1 LFLSQEKATM
11 RLKPKSE
18 NLMSRKTLVELGII
32 IEDPKKVL
40 SESDEFDASE
50 EEMDSAS
57 DEITNQVD
65 DDAEYPEVDYDI
77 QNEIIKFFVNNP
89 GADPE
94 LFRQYG
100 TSIGI
105 DPDEFQKQENI
116 LLSQLLK
123 IYTQD
128 SQDLGYG
135 SSLTD
140 DEVSDEIR
148 DMVTPDSEEYA

>member
-1 LFLSQEKATM
+1 MQ
-11 RLKPKSE
+11 
-18 NLMSRKTLVELGII
+18 I
-32 IEDPKKVL
+32 D
-40 SESDEFDASE
+40 D
-50 EEMDSAS
+50 DSA
-57 DEITNQVD
+57 
-65 DDAEYPEVDYDI
+65 YPDVDYDI

-89 GADPE
+89 GAEPE

-105 DPDEFQKQENI
+105 DPDEFQRQENI

-128 SQDLGYG
+128 SSDLGYG

-148 DMVTPDSEEYA
+148 DMVTPSEEENA

>member
-1 LFLSQEKATM
+1 M

-18 NLMSRKTLVELGII
+18 NLMDRKSLIELGII
-32 IEDPKKVL
+32 IEDPRKVL
-40 SESDEFDASE
+40 AESDEFDAAE
-50 EEMDSAS
+50 DDMNSAA
-57 DEITNQVD
+57 DEIAPQLD
-65 DDAEYPEVDYDI
+65 DDSSYPDVDYDI

-105 DPDEFQKQENI
+105 DPDEFQRQENI

-128 SQDLGYG
+128 SSDLGYG

-148 DMVTPDSEEYA
+148 DMVTPSEEENM

>member
-1 LFLSQEKATM
+1 M

-40 SESDEFDASE
+40 SESDEFDAAE
-50 EEMDSAS
+50 EDMDSAAG
-57 DEITNQVD
+57 EITPSLDND
-65 DDAEYPEVDYDI
+65 SDYPDVDYDI
-77 QNEIIKFFVNNP
+77 QNEVIKFFVNNP
-89 GADPE
+89 GAEPE

-135 SSLTD
+135 TSLTD

-148 DMVTPDSEEYA
+148 NMVTPDNGGYY

>member
-1 LFLSQEKATM
+1 M

-40 SESDEFDASE
+40 SESEDFDDAAE
-50 EEMDSAS
+50 EEMNPAA
-57 DEITNQVD
+57 DEITPSID
-65 DDAEYPEVDYDI
+65 DDADYPDVDYDI
-77 QNEIIKFFVNNP
+77 QSEIIKFFINNP
-89 GADPE
+89 GAEPE

-105 DPDEFQKQENI
+105 DPDEFQRQENI

-135 SSLTD
+135 TSLTD

-148 DMVTPDSEEYA
+148 DMVTPDSEEYE

>member
-1 LFLSQEKATM
+1 M

-18 NLMSRKTLVELGII
+18 NLMDRKSLIELGII
-32 IEDPKKVL
+32 IEDPRRVL
-40 SESDEFDASE
+40 AESDEFDAAE
-50 EEMDSAS
+50 DDMNSAA
-57 DEITNQVD
+57 DEITPQLD
-65 DDAEYPEVDYDI
+65 DDSSYPDVDYDI

-105 DPDEFQKQENI
+105 DPDEFQRQENI

-128 SQDLGYG
+128 SSDLGYG

-148 DMVTPDSEEYA
+148 NMVTPSEEENM

>member
-1 LFLSQEKATM
+1 M

-18 NLMSRKTLVELGII
+18 NLMDRKSLIELGII
-32 IEDPKKVL
+32 IEDPKRVL
-40 SESDEFDASE
+40 AESDEFDTAE
-50 EEMDSAS
+50 DDMNSAA
-57 DEITNQVD
+57 DEITSQLD
-65 DDAEYPEVDYDI
+65 DDSSYPDVDYDI

-105 DPDEFQKQENI
+105 DPDEFQRQENI

-128 SQDLGYG
+128 SSDLGYG

-148 DMVTPDSEEYA
+148 NMVTPSEEENM

>member
-1 LFLSQEKATM
+1 M

-18 NLMSRKTLVELGII
+18 NLMSRQTLVELGII
-32 IEDPKKVL
+32 VEDPKKVL
-40 SESDEFDASE
+40 SESDEFDSAAE
-50 EEMDSAS
+50 DEMDSAA
-57 DEITNQVD
+57 DEISPEID
-65 DDAEYPEVDYDI
+65 DDADYPDVDYDI
-77 QNEIIKFFVNNP
+77 QSEIIKFFVNNP
-89 GADPE
+89 GAEPE

-100 TSIGI
+100 ASIGI

>member
-1 LFLSQEKATM
+1 M

-18 NLMSRKTLVELGII
+18 NLMDRKSLIELGII
-32 IEDPKKVL
+32 IEDPKRVL
-40 SESDEFDASE
+40 AESDEFDAAE
-50 EEMDSAS
+50 DDMNSAA
-57 DEITNQVD
+57 DEITTQLD
-65 DDAEYPEVDYDI
+65 DDSSYPDVDYDI

-94 LFRQYG
+94 LSRQYG

-105 DPDEFQKQENI
+105 DPDEFQRQENI

-128 SQDLGYG
+128 SSDLGYG

-148 DMVTPDSEEYA
+148 NMVTPSEEENM

>member
-1 LFLSQEKATM
+1 M

-18 NLMSRKTLVELGII
+18 NLMDRQSLIDLGII
-32 IEDPKKVL
+32 IEDSRKIL
-40 SESDEFDASE
+40 SEEDEVDSE
-50 EEMDSAS
+50 YEDGQEMPGDEDSLQ
-57 DEITNQVD
+57 ID
-65 DDAEYPEVDYDI
+65 DDNAYPDVDYDI

-89 GADPE
+89 GAEPE

-105 DPDEFQKQENI
+105 DPDEFQRQENI

-123 IYTQD
+123 IYIQD
-128 SQDLGYG
+128 SSDLGYG

-148 DMVTPDSEEYA
+148 DMVTPSEEENA

>member
-1 LFLSQEKATM
+1 M

-18 NLMSRKTLVELGII
+18 NLMDRKSLIELGII
-32 IEDPKKVL
+32 IEDPRRVL
-40 SESDEFDASE
+40 AESDEFDAAE
-50 EEMDSAS
+50 DDMNSAA
-57 DEITNQVD
+57 DEIAPQLD
-65 DDAEYPEVDYDI
+65 DDSSYPDVDYDI

-105 DPDEFQKQENI
+105 DPDEFQRQENI

-128 SQDLGYG
+128 SSDLGYG

-148 DMVTPDSEEYA
+148 NMVTPSEEENM

>member
-1 LFLSQEKATM
+1 M

-18 NLMSRKTLVELGII
+18 NLMDRRSLIELGII
-32 IEDPKKVL
+32 IEDSKKIL
-40 SESDEFDASE
+40 SESDEFDSVE
-50 EEMDSAS
+50 SDPNSAA
-57 DEITNQVD
+57 DEITPQID
-65 DDAEYPEVDYDI
+65 DDNSYPDVDYDI

-105 DPDEFQKQENI
+105 DPDEFQRQENI

-128 SQDLGYG
+128 STDLGYG

-148 DMVTPDSEEYA
+148 DMVTPSEEENI

>member
-1 LFLSQEKATM
+1 M

-18 NLMSRKTLVELGII
+18 NLMSRQTLVELGII
-32 IEDPKKVL
+32 IEDSKKVL
-40 SESDEFDASE
+40 SESDEFDSAAE
-50 EEMDSAS
+50 EEMNSAA
-57 DEITNQVD
+57 DEISPEID
-65 DDAEYPEVDYDI
+65 DDADYPDVDYDI
-77 QNEIIKFFVNNP
+77 QSEIIKFFVNNP

-100 TSIGI
+100 SSIGI

-128 SQDLGYG
+128 SEDLGYG

-148 DMVTPDSEEYA
+148 NMVTPDSEEYA

>member
-1 LFLSQEKATM
+1 M

-18 NLMSRKTLVELGII
+18 NLMDRKSLIELGII
-32 IEDPKKVL
+32 IEDPKRVL
-40 SESDEFDASE
+40 AESDEFDAAE
-50 EEMDSAS
+50 DDMNSAA
-57 DEITNQVD
+57 DEITTQLD
-65 DDAEYPEVDYDI
+65 DDSSYPDVDYDI

-105 DPDEFQKQENI
+105 DPDEFQRQENI

-128 SQDLGYG
+128 SSDLGYG

-148 DMVTPDSEEYA
+148 NMVTPSEEENM

>member
-1 LFLSQEKATM
+1 M

-18 NLMSRKTLVELGII
+18 NLMDRKSLIELGII
-32 IEDPKKVL
+32 IEDPRRVL
-40 SESDEFDASE
+40 AESDEFDAAE
-50 EEMDSAS
+50 DDMNSAA
-57 DEITNQVD
+57 DEITTQLD
-65 DDAEYPEVDYDI
+65 DDSSYPDVDYDI

-105 DPDEFQKQENI
+105 DPDEFQRQENI

-128 SQDLGYG
+128 SSDLGYG

-148 DMVTPDSEEYA
+148 NMVTPSEEENM

>member
-1 LFLSQEKATM
+1 M

-18 NLMSRKTLVELGII
+18 NLMSRKALVELGII

-40 SESDEFDASE
+40 SEADEFDAE
-50 EEMDSAS
+50 EENLVG
-57 DEITNQVD
+57 DEITPEIGEDN
-65 DDAEYPEVDYDI
+65 EYPDADYNI

-100 TSIGI
+100 TSLGI

-135 SSLTD
+135 TSLTD

-148 DMVTPDSEEYA
+148 NMVTPDNGGYY

>member
-1 LFLSQEKATM
+1 M

-18 NLMSRKTLVELGII
+18 NLMSRKALVELGII

-40 SESDEFDASE
+40 SEADEFDAE
-50 EEMDSAS
+50 EEDLAA
-57 DEITNQVD
+57 DEITPEIGEDND
-65 DDAEYPEVDYDI
+65 YPEVDYDI

-105 DPDEFQKQENI
+105 DPDEFQRQENI

>member
-1 LFLSQEKATM
+1 M

-18 NLMSRKTLVELGII
+18 NLMSRQTLVELGII
-32 IEDPKKVL
+32 IEDSKKVL
-40 SESDEFDASE
+40 SESDEFD
-50 EEMDSAS
+50 SAA
-57 DEITNQVD
+57 DEISPEID
-65 DDAEYPEVDYDI
+65 DDADYPDVDYDI
-77 QNEIIKFFVNNP
+77 QSEIIKFFVNNP

-100 TSIGI
+100 SSIGI

-128 SQDLGYG
+128 SEDLGYG

-148 DMVTPDSEEYA
+148 NMVTPDSEEYA

>member
-1 LFLSQEKATM
+1 M
-11 RLKPKSE
+11 RLKPQTE
-18 NLMSRKTLVELGII
+18 NLMSRKTLIDLGII

-40 SESDEFDASE
+40 SESEDFYNSD
-50 EEMDSAS
+50 EEMENPAV
-57 DEITNQVD
+57 DEITPQID
-65 DDAEYPEVDYDI
+65 DDSEYPDVDYDI
-77 QNEIIKFFVNNP
+77 QNEVIKFFVNNP

-148 DMVTPDSEEYA
+148 NMVTPDSEEYA

>member
-1 LFLSQEKATM
+1 M

-18 NLMSRKTLVELGII
+18 NLMSRQTLVELGII

-40 SESDEFDASE
+40 SESDEFD
-50 EEMDSAS
+50 SAAEDEANLAT
-57 DEITNQVD
+57 DEISPEID
-65 DDAEYPEVDYDI
+65 DDADYPEVDYDI
-77 QNEIIKFFVNNP
+77 QSEIIKFFVNNP
-89 GADPE
+89 GAEPE

-100 TSIGI
+100 APIGI

>member
-1 LFLSQEKATM
+1 M

-18 NLMSRKTLVELGII
+18 NLMDRKSLIELGII
-32 IEDPKKVL
+32 IEDPKRVL
-40 SESDEFDASE
+40 AESDEFDAAE
-50 EEMDSAS
+50 DDMNSAA
-57 DEITNQVD
+57 DEITTQLD
-65 DDAEYPEVDYDI
+65 DDSSYPDVDYDI

-105 DPDEFQKQENI
+105 DPDEFQRQENI

-128 SQDLGYG
+128 SSDLGYG

-148 DMVTPDSEEYA
+148 DMVTPSEEENM

>member
-1 LFLSQEKATM
+1 M

-18 NLMSRKTLVELGII
+18 NLMDRKSLIELGII
-32 IEDPKKVL
+32 IEDPRRVL
-40 SESDEFDASE
+40 AESDEFDAAE
-50 EEMDSAS
+50 DDMNSAA
-57 DEITNQVD
+57 DEISPQLD
-65 DDAEYPEVDYDI
+65 DDSSYPDVDYDI

-105 DPDEFQKQENI
+105 DPDEFQRQENI

-128 SQDLGYG
+128 SSDLGYG

-148 DMVTPDSEEYA
+148 NMVTPSEEENM